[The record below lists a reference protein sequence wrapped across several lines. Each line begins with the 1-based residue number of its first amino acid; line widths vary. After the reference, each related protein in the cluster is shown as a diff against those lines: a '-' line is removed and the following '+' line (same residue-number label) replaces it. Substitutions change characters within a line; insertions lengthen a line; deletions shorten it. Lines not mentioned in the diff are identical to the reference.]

1 MTVRLLVT
9 GFEPFGGASTNPS
22 ADLVARLDTATAV
35 LPVELQPLPEL
46 VAGLLARHR
55 PTHVLC
61 LGLSSRAG
69 GLLVERVGLN
79 LVDARIPDNAGVQP
93 VDEPVVPG
101 GPAAYLV
108 SLPVKAMLAGIREAQ
123 VPAELSLSAGTY
135 VCNALL
141 YQVLHQ
147 AHQLPP
153 DQRPRCGFIHLPP
166 AATVSLDRQ
175 ERGLRAA
182 LARVDSAEP
191 GLPGGF
197 LD

>member
-1 MTVRLLVT
+1 MTL
-9 GFEPFGGASTNPS
+9 
-22 ADLVARLDTATAV
+22 
-35 LPVELQPLPEL
+35 
-46 VAGLLARHR
+46 RHR
-55 PTHVLC
+55 G
-61 LGLSSRAG
+61 LGLAIGMAADQVFADPQKHHPVAWFGSWATRVEETTHADNHAAGTMFAALAVAPVLVG

-197 LD
+197 LG